1 MLLFGSVCL
10 FWTACL
16 ALVLACLMI
25 LNKISM
31 EFTEGSR
38 GIYRPIRVLFD
49 TPIYEQALKIC
60 WHTGSY
66 KSQIALET
74 ELLRLQKNNQLPSEV
89 TAEDMSELL
98 VEESKNTL
106 RVQLW
111 DLELEN
117 FDPEARLLLNMV
129 CQVNNSLKMRDVE
142 FEARKLLSSP
152 RAVPAQL
159 RHPKIICQ
167 AQKYAR
173 ILTEQQQEAPSSK
186 VVHTREVVMEVVP
199 KVLQGFWLSPPN
211 TSFNMPSQ
219 KLSKM
224 AVGVTKAVED
234 RVSAVLISKPFQI
247 CFSRS
252 FRDQVVLEKVRQRY
266 SQDVLVKKLNCFA
279 ADVLNTIADV
289 AAGEICALFPPQT
302 HKKVSVN
309 INTEEDYIQPA
320 DVLDGVEGR
329 ETVSAVITPP
339 PAPLATSAKPPSHKA
354 IHNCLNCSL
363 EVEELLAHSPQPDS
377 AVVYTPPPPLTPADE
392 STLQEEMTIMGQP
405 VKVDASFNTTTEVK
419 KTEMNGFSCFFSWLQ
434 QNLCCCI
441 LPEDDPL

>member
-1 MLLFGSVCL
+1 
-10 FWTACL
+10 
-16 ALVLACLMI
+16 
-25 LNKISM
+25 M

-49 TPIYEQALKIC
+49 TPIYERALEIC

-66 KSQIALET
+66 RSQIALET
-74 ELLRLQKNNQLPSEV
+74 ELLRLQQNNQLPSEV

-117 FDPEARLLLNMV
+117 FDPEARLLLKMV
-129 CQVNNSLKMRDVE
+129 FQVNNSLKMRDVE
-142 FEARKLLSSP
+142 FEARKLLSTP
-152 RAVPAQL
+152 KAAPPQL
-159 RHPKIICQ
+159 RHPKIISQ

-186 VVHTREVVMEVVP
+186 VVHTWEVVMEVVP

-252 FRDQVVLEKVRQRY
+252 FRDQVVRSILKKVRQRY

-320 DVLDGVEGR
+320 DVVDGV

-354 IHNCLNCSL
+354 FHNSLNCSL
-363 EVEELLAHSPQPDS
+363 LAYRPDS

-405 VKVDASFNTTTEVK
+405 VKMDASFNTTTEVK
-419 KTEMNGFSCFFSWLQ
+419 KTEMSGFSCFFSWLQ
-434 QNLCCCI
+434 KNLCCCT